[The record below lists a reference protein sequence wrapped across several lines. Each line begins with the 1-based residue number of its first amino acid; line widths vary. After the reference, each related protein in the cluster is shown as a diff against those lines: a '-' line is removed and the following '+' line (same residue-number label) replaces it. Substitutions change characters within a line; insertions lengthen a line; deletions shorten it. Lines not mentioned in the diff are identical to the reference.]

1 MTRLVLAYLAGA
13 SHRSEGPLLRRYPW
27 AESELARLLAAGAI
41 EYHSLAPR
49 SWRITARGR
58 NLLRAEMARRAAA

>member
-1 MTRLVLAYLAGA
+1 MTRLLLRYLAGA

-49 SWRITARGR
+49 SLRVTMAGR
-58 NLLRAEMARRAAA
+58 ALLRAELKRQAAA